1 MNVLVVLV
9 GHLLL
14 DGLIEHG
21 QLDVRKGVWV
31 VLMVQTQFENGLGK
45 LIRKRQKKN
54 TIHLDTKKT
63 VSVLP

>member
-1 MNVLVVLV
+1 MLV

-31 VLMVQTQFENGLGK
+31 VLVVQTQFENALGK
-45 LIRKRQKKN
+45 LIRKRQKK
-54 TIHLDTKKT
+54 TQFI
-63 VSVLP
+63 